1 MDLLGP
7 SLKDLFE
14 FCEKKFN
21 INTIMW
27 LATQMIQRIQQM
39 HEHEYLHR
47 DIKPENFLIGSSK
60 KVNTIYAIDFGLAK
74 RFIDPKTGSQYERKK
89 MTNFTGTQRYASM
102 NAHKKYQP
110 CRADDL
116 EAIGNVL
123 IYFFNEGNLP
133 WMWVEK
139 ELDEITEE
147 KQR

>member
-27 LATQMIQRIQQM
+27 LATQMIQRIQQR

-60 KVNTIYAIDFGLAK
+60 KVNTIA
-74 RFIDPKTGSQYERKK
+74 
-89 MTNFTGTQRYASM
+89 
-102 NAHKKYQP
+102 
-110 CRADDL
+110 
-116 EAIGNVL
+116 
-123 IYFFNEGNLP
+123 
-133 WMWVEK
+133 
-139 ELDEITEE
+139 
-147 KQR
+147 